1 MQTII
6 CSHDLYLYDMVERAL
21 AGRKKKQHTE
31 RHTHNKCWFEITLT
45 SVCRQNVAM
54 LSLNCIAQISDSTRR
69 LIEMVQQIKVLL
81 EREAKKK
88 QQQPTE
94 RVETKAE
101 KSCRTVSIF
110 NIIEKQ
116 SHEHQIVNVIAITF
130 SSDRS
135 FNTVTVASFDC
146 F

>member
-31 RHTHNKCWFEITLT
+31 KETHKCWFEITLT
-45 SVCRQNVAM
+45 LVCRQNVTM

-81 EREAKKK
+81 EREAKTKNNNN
-88 QQQPTE
+88 QPKESRRKPKRVAE
-94 RVETKAE
+94 RCPSSTSLKNNLTNI
-101 KSCRTVSIF
+101 KSSMLS
-110 NIIEKQ
+110 Q
-116 SHEHQIVNVIAITF
+116 SHFQ
-130 SSDRS
+130 
-135 FNTVTVASFDC
+135 VTDHSMQSP
-146 F
+146 